1 MNSATYL
8 DAAASAPVRRQVLE
22 AMWPFLSAQHANPS
36 SRHEPGLAAGRALED
51 ARRRVA
57 RRLGARPVEIIFT
70 SGGTEA
76 DNAAVKGIALADPRG
91 RHVLIS
97 ALEHPAV
104 AESAAWLS
112 RIGYTVE
119 TVPVDADGAV
129 SPEALAARLREDTTL
144 VSIQH
149 ASNEVGTVQD
159 VTTLARLTGD
169 AGARFH
175 TDAVQAAGSEPLD
188 VGALGVDALS
198 LAGHKLGTPKG
209 VGVLVLRRRTPFEP
223 LLHGGG
229 QQRGRRSGT
238 EDVAGAVG
246 MAAAL
251 ELAAEDDV
259 AGLRARRDAFI
270 AAVEDRVPGARLT
283 GRRTARLA
291 GHASFVVAGRSGE
304 SLLLDL
310 ERDGVLCS
318 AGSACAAGSTEASPT
333 LTAMGLDEE
342 LAQTAI
348 RFSFGAGTTSAELER
363 AAESLAS
370 AARQQAA
377 QKS

>member
-1 MNSATYL
+1 MNSTTYL

-22 AMWPFLSAQHANPS
+22 VMWPFLSAQHANPS

-57 RRLGARPVEIIFT
+57 RRLGVRPAEIIFT

-119 TVPVDADGAV
+119 TVPVDTDGAV

-159 VTTLARLTGD
+159 VATLARLAGD

-333 LTAMGLDEE
+333 LTAMGVDEE

-348 RFSFGAGTTSAELER
+348 RFSFGPGTSADELEH
-363 AAESLAS
+363 AAEALAV
-370 AARQQAA
+370 AAHRQAA
-377 QKS
+377 LR

>member
-1 MNSATYL
+1 MSGAVYL
-8 DAAASAPVRRQVLE
+8 DSAASAPVRRQVLE

-57 RRLGARPVEIIFT
+57 RRLGARPAEVIFT

-91 RHVLIS
+91 RHVLVS

-119 TVPVDADGAV
+119 TVPVDADGTV
-129 SPEALAARLREDTTL
+129 SPESLSARLREDTTL

-159 VTTLARLTGD
+159 ITTLACLTHETD
-169 AGARFH
+169 ARFH
-175 TDAVQAAGSEPLD
+175 TDAVQAAGSERLD

-229 QQRGRRSGT
+229 QQRERRSGT

-283 GRRTARLA
+283 GSRTARLA

-318 AGSACAAGSTEASPT
+318 AGSACAAGSTEASPA
-333 LTAMGLDEE
+333 LTAMGVDEE

-348 RFSFGAGTTSAELER
+348 RFSFGAGTTAAELEL

-370 AARQQAA
+370 AARQQVT